1 MKPTYN
7 LNPAYRYIMTHEI
20 TKIISQNYF
29 MLLFSQLTKR
39 KTILN
44 INSETI
50 IYNLINVSRSINHTN
65 NIRGEYSIGRK
76 STWIPIYMYRN
87 ACRKSGW
94 LERVCRKPL
103 NTVVRVRLCTR
114 KPRRE
119 VTREKR
125 GFARIDG

>member
-65 NIRGEYSIGRK
+65 NIRGEYSIGKENPRGFRYIC
-76 STWIPIYMYRN
+76 TETRVVNPDDLN
-87 ACRKSGW
+87 ACVGS
-94 LERVCRKPL
+94 L
-103 NTVVRVRLCTR
+103 
-114 KPRRE
+114 
-119 VTREKR
+119 
-125 GFARIDG
+125 